1 MTERILDTNKL
12 NKVIKYLLDNR
23 GEHHESQIAE
33 DLDIRD
39 GSIREFLE
47 MVKRT
52 CPKLIQL
59 RDTGKEDYYAE
70 IQADAVTEA
79 TKFLSSGGFNKLA
92 RAMEVQKQEKRE
104 IGKRKLRHLA
114 ATALGAEQAIT
125 DAKIAKTLAIWSLV
139 VSCFALVIGILAFTS
154 STNQ

>member
-104 IGKRKLRHLA
+104 IGKRKLRQLR
-114 ATALGAEQAIT
+114 
-125 DAKIAKTLAIWSLV
+125 
-139 VSCFALVIGILAFTS
+139 
-154 STNQ
+154 